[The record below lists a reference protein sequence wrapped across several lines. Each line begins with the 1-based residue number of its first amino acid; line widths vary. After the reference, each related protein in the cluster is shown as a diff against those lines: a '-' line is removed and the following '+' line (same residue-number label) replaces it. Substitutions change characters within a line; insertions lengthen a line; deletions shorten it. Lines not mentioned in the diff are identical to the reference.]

1 MGLIIALTLLG
12 ILLTVAEILLIP
24 GIFITGLLG
33 LGSLT
38 ASCYFAFEHFGQG
51 GGIAVTAV
59 NLVLLLAALY
69 LSMRSKTWDRISLK
83 TAVDGSAAPDLPAG
97 ELIAGRQGT
106 ALSRLNPMG
115 KARFGNLTVEVSAPC
130 GFIDAGTPI
139 EIIRT
144 EDRKI
149 YVKPL

>member
-1 MGLIIALTLLG
+1 MGLITALTLLG
-12 ILLTVAEILLIP
+12 ILLIVAEILLIP

-33 LGSLT
+33 LGSLS
-38 ASCYFAFEHFGQG
+38 ASCYFAFDRFGQG
-51 GGIAVTAV
+51 GGLAVTAV

-69 LSMRSKTWDRISLK
+69 FSMRAKTWDRISLK
-83 TAVDGSAAPDLPAG
+83 TAVDGSAAPDLPAE
-97 ELIAGRQGT
+97 ELVPGRQGT

-115 KARFGNLTVEVSAPC
+115 KARFGSLTVEVTAHG
-130 GFIDAGTPI
+130 GFINAGTRL